1 MDLDLTSGKL
11 WLTVILG
18 AVVLGAVSTGF
29 HKANAEDSGEE
40 LNVKGIVRDGILGG
54 IFVAMAW
61 TLIPESMT
69 TLSDKVTSSVAA
81 VATTAT
87 SSVSKASEFE
97 LQIGP
102 PRF

>member
-18 AVVLGAVSTGF
+18 AIVLGAVSTGF

-40 LNVKGIVRDGILGG
+40 LNVKGIMRDGILGG

-69 TLSDKVTSSVAA
+69 SLSDKVTSSVAA

-87 SSVSKASEFE
+87 SAAKSSEFE

>member
-1 MDLDLTSGKL
+1 
-11 WLTVILG
+11 
-18 AVVLGAVSTGF
+18 
-29 HKANAEDSGEE
+29 
-40 LNVKGIVRDGILGG
+40 VRDGILGG

-81 VATTAT
+81 VTSTAT